1 MSADIQKIATL
12 ITEDPDIFDDYQEK
26 FKEHTTL
33 DAEIFGDIVGILKQV
48 AEENGLILN
57 YDRLKVRFNPA
68 GLTIKNIY
76 LDYTNPSKKRDLIAQ
91 VAEVTGDDNIKNNF
105 NENLRN
111 NLYLAI
117 NRAFADRVREELN
130 LEVTH
135 QSTEPKEGENSSEIM
150 PMVTFTQP
158 AVRAEEPEEEIEPP
172 SGAEPEGG
180 PEGVLPGP
188 EEDMGLGGMGG
199 GGMGPMGGPMDM
211 GLEGEEGAEEG
222 LEGAEPEVGPFGVE
236 EPAEEAPEGEEEAPP
251 PEEDEELSFEGIQ
264 RIARMLTD
272 DPDIFN

>member
-12 ITEDPDIFDDYQEK
+12 ITEDPDIFANYQEK

-76 LDYTNPSKKRDLIAQ
+76 LVADNPSKKRDLIAK

-117 NRAFADRVREELN
+117 NREFADRVREELN

-135 QSTEPKEGENSSEIM
+135 QSTEPEEGENSSEIM

-158 AVRAEEPEEEIEPP
+158 AVRAEEPEKEIEPP

-180 PEGVLPGP
+180 PEGVPPGP

-222 LEGAEPEVGPFGVE
+222 LEGAEPEVGPFGIE
-236 EPAEEAPEGEEEAPP
+236 EPAEEAPEGEEEEAPS
-251 PEEDEELSFEGIQ
+251 EEDEEIAFEGIQ

-272 DPDIFN
+272 DPDVFN